1 VQIFLEKYD
10 RSFYFLGMSKGEQ
23 TRESILETALDQA
36 SLVGL
41 EGLSIGDLAKKTGMS
56 KSGLFA
62 HFGSKEALQV
72 ETLRT
77 AMRRFAKVVVAP
89 AQRQAK
95 GIDRL
100 RALFENWL
108 DWTEKGGIRGGCI
121 FLAAA
126 VELDD
131 REGLAREFLV
141 DSQHIW
147 LRTLTKAVERTLRQG
162 DLDAGVES
170 EDLAYEIHGIYLAY
184 HQAKRLLHD
193 PGAKGR
199 AQRAFET
206 LIANNR

>member
-1 VQIFLEKYD
+1 MWILLEKHD
-10 RSFYFLGMSKGEQ
+10 RSFYNFGMSKGEQ
-23 TRESILETALDQA
+23 TRESILDTALDQA

-41 EGLSIGDLAKKTGMS
+41 EGLSIGGLAMKTGLS

-72 ETLRT
+72 EILRT
-77 AMRRFAKVVVAP
+77 AMQRFAKIVVAP
-89 AQRQAK
+89 AQRQPK

-100 RALFENWL
+100 RALFENLL

-141 DSQHIW
+141 ESQHIW
-147 LRTLTKAVERTLRQG
+147 LRTLAKAVQRTVREG
-162 DLDAGVES
+162 DLDAGVNS
-170 EDLAYEIHGIYLAY
+170 EDLAHEIHGVYLAY

-193 PGAKGR
+193 PKAKDR
-199 AQRAFET
+199 ARRAFET
-206 LIANNR
+206 LIINNR

>member
-1 VQIFLEKYD
+1 M
-10 RSFYFLGMSKGEQ
+10 GKGEE
-23 TRESILETALDQA
+23 TRDSILDTALDQA

-41 EGLSIGDLAKKTGMS
+41 EGLSIGDLAKKTGLS

-72 ETLRT
+72 EILRT
-77 AMRRFAKVVVAP
+77 AVWRFAKIVVAP

-100 RALFENWL
+100 RALFENLL

-141 DSQHIW
+141 ESQLNW
-147 LRTLTKAVERTLRQG
+147 LRTLTKAVQRTVREG
-162 DLDAGVES
+162 DLGAGVNS
-170 EDLAYEIHGIYLAY
+170 QDFAYEIHGIYLAY

-199 AQRAFET
+199 ALRAFET

>member
-1 VQIFLEKYD
+1 M
-10 RSFYFLGMSKGEQ
+10 GKGEE
-23 TRESILETALDQA
+23 TRDSILDTALDQA

-41 EGLSIGDLAKKTGMS
+41 EGLSIGDLAKKTGLS

-72 ETLRT
+72 EILRT
-77 AMRRFAKVVVAP
+77 AMRRFAKIVVAP

-100 RALFENWL
+100 RALFENLL

-141 DSQHIW
+141 ETQQIW
-147 LRTLTKAVERTLRQG
+147 LRTLAKAVQRTVREG
-162 DLDAGVES
+162 DLGVGVDS
-170 EDLAYEIHGIYLAY
+170 QDFAYEIHGIYLAY

-193 PGAKGR
+193 LGAKGR
-199 AQRAFET
+199 ALRAFET